1 MRFTPTSDHV
11 STASRAHWCPTAR
24 WGPGEGATKAV
35 TSGHQGLPEGGGGGC
50 WEELEKTRGERRWA
64 GTWGMLGS
72 AVVRPFQTL
81 VLGTSDTAS
90 SKSQQEVQGQ

>member
-1 MRFTPTSDHV
+1 M
-11 STASRAHWCPTAR
+11 
-24 WGPGEGATKAV
+24 

-50 WEELEKTRGERRWA
+50 WEELEKTRGERRRA

-81 VLGTSDTAS
+81 VLRTPDMAS
-90 SKSQQEVQGQ
+90 SKSQHSGGPGPIRCRGGYEKSSSSNGQALLLLVAAQRLMGWEH